1 MIYRLLRPLFFQTN
15 PEWIHRVVM
24 RMLEHTPMAA
34 FLTCGRAAPR
44 QPVKLWNL
52 TFPNRLGL
60 AAGFDKDAEALRAWK
75 NLGFGHVEI
84 GTVTPRPQAGNP
96 KPRLFRCPQQEAIIN
111 RMGFNN
117 KGVDFMAE
125 KLRAYRK
132 RYTTD
137 DFVIGINIGKNKDTP
152 LEQAAED
159 YLYCFKKLAELGD
172 FFVINVSS
180 PNTPGLRSLQ
190 QPELLRPI
198 FSALQ
203 AANDSNKPILVKIA
217 PDLELAEIAAILE
230 TAIAHRIAGV
240 VATNTTI
247 DHSSVALH
255 EQGGLSGRPLA
266 KKSTDIIRFIH
277 QETKGQLP
285 IIGVGGVFTRDD
297 FQEKLDAGA
306 TLVQVYT
313 GFIYQGPLIAHH
325 VLKQP

>member
-1 MIYRLLRPLFFQTN
+1 MIYKLLRPLFFQTD
-15 PEWIHRVVM
+15 PEWIHHVVM
-24 RMLEHTPMAA
+24 YMLARTPMAS

-52 TFPNRLGL
+52 TFRNRLGL
-60 AAGFDKDAEALRAWK
+60 AAGFDKDAEAIPAWK
-75 NLGFGHVEI
+75 HLGFGHVEI
-84 GTVTPRPQAGNP
+84 GTVTPRPQPGNP
-96 KPRLFRCPQQEAIIN
+96 KPRLFRCPQQEAVIN

-117 KGVDFMAE
+117 KGVDFMAK

-132 RYTTD
+132 RYSAD
-137 DFVIGINIGKNKDTP
+137 DFPIGINIGKNKDTP
-152 LEQAAED
+152 LERAAED
-159 YLYCFKKLAELGD
+159 YVDCFKKLADLGD
-172 FFVINVSS
+172 FFVVNVSS

-203 AANDSNKPILVKIA
+203 AANSTHQPILVKIA
-217 PDLELAEIAAILE
+217 PDLELKEIAAILE
-230 TAIAHRIAGV
+230 TAIAHRIVGV

-247 DHSSVALH
+247 DHSAVPIR

-266 KKSTDIIRFIH
+266 KKSTEIIRFIH

-306 TLVQVYT
+306 ALVQVYT